1 MKYLHATRAF
11 SKNALLSLVDC
22 LAQINRLSQV
32 NRLTMR
38 EVFTAIVAM
47 IAVVTTHSVNAEQLS
62 VPTQETVISEPE
74 QENANAALIEAKR
87 VLEQARELAEQIV
100 ADANAKAKGVKE
112 QDEPLSQL
120 EQDAQILT
128 LRNAKVSVE
137 LQAGTVEEITRAI
150 MPAHWRVMFDVKDP
164 GLKQRR
170 FQYIS
175 TKPRE
180 QALNDLLRPL
190 GMQHQYFYE
199 LQDENGNSSPLLVVS
214 QR

>member
-1 MKYLHATRAF
+1 MKHPHASRAF
-11 SKNALLSLVDC
+11 PISTRLTRSALSTAIFSMIAFLFSVSVSAEQSSDPLMDANGSNNANEIALSETDPDTAEASLV
-22 LAQINRLSQV
+22 
-32 NRLTMR
+32 
-38 EVFTAIVAM
+38 
-47 IAVVTTHSVNAEQLS
+47 
-62 VPTQETVISEPE
+62 
-74 QENANAALIEAKR
+74 EAKR

-100 ADANAKAKGVKE
+100 AEANAKANGAK
-112 QDEPLSQL
+112 QQSEPLSQL

-150 MPAHWRVMFDVKDP
+150 MPAHWRIMFDVKDP